1 MTESHATESKRWQK
15 MDPRMAEAGMR
26 CPNWYR
32 PWKSLDL
39 IKGLSLLMS
48 LATLFTVVGYA
59 TEPLGSPSSGLDCR
73 EQGAFQIVGVMQGG
87 QVVQQHVQ
95 GVMAAPNRARIQAR
109 VLRAEQST
117 QDPEKWQLE
126 LEILASQTVSG
137 PNFARVGENV
147 QGLRLGQ
154 PGRYQHRRLLK
165 PRPNT
170 SAARTR
176 VSFSSPTYASPD
188 SRDYRWRQAS

>member
-1 MTESHATESKRWQK
+1 
-15 MDPRMAEAGMR
+15 
-26 CPNWYR
+26 
-32 PWKSLDL
+32 LDL

-59 TEPLGSPSSGLDCR
+59 TEPLGSPSSSLDCR

-137 PNFARVGENV
+137 PNFARVGEKV
-147 QGLRLGQ
+147 QGFTFGPAWEVPAQTIIEAEAEYIGGPHAGQ
-154 PGRYQHRRLLK
+154 FQLTNVRITGQ
-165 PRPNT
+165 
-170 SAARTR
+170 
-176 VSFSSPTYASPD
+176 
-188 SRDYRWRQAS
+188 